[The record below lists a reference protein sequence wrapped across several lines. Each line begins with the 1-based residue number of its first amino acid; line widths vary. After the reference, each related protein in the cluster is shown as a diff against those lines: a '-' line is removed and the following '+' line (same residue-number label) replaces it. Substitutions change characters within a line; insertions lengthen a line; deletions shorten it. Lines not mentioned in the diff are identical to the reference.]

1 MTVRVSLDERLL
13 SNAPEGAPLPEART
27 ELPPAVGRAD
37 VVAFAVVVLVVIC
50 VVAAL
55 YAAKAFFLPV
65 IMAFVVGTMLSP
77 VASFLE
83 RCRIPRAV
91 AAVLIV
97 AAVAACVAFL
107 VGLISSPL
115 MEWSKHLPELASRL
129 KDKLHAFDRPL
140 TFWRELQNMLGAA
153 DTLSTFQLPSF
164 DWVKP
169 TVEFLSPTFVEFVL
183 FFATLVLFIASWR
196 DLRRALIMT
205 FPDHEARL
213 RTLRIL
219 NEIEVRLGHYLLTVT
234 MINAGVGLA
243 TGLVCLITQ
252 MPNPAGL
259 GALAATLNFIPIIGP
274 VAAFAILTVVGIVA
288 LPSLSAGLIAPL
300 AFAGITFMEGHFITP
315 TIIGRRM
322 ELNALAVFLG
332 IAFWTWLWGP
342 MGAFLSSPLLIVGLI
357 LKDHLSTE
365 DSPQLPPV

>member
-1 MTVRVSLDERLL
+1 MTVRIPLNERL
-13 SNAPEGAPLPEART
+13 STNAPRGAPLPKART
-27 ELPPAVGRAD
+27 ELPPVVGRAE
-37 VVAFAVVVLVVIC
+37 VVAFSAVVLVLIC

-83 RCRIPRAV
+83 RYRIPRAV

-97 AAVAACVAFL
+97 ATVAACVAFL
-107 VGLISSPL
+107 VSLISSPL

-140 TFWRELQNMLGAA
+140 ALWRELQTMLGGA
-153 DTLSTFQLPSF
+153 DTFSTFQLPSF

-169 TVEFLSPTFVEFVL
+169 TIEFLSPTFVEFVL

-196 DLRRALIMT
+196 DLRRGLILT

-219 NEIEVRLGHYLLTVT
+219 NEIEVRLGNYLLTLTV
-234 MINAGVGLA
+234 INTGVGVA
-243 TGLVCLITQ
+243 TGLACLITH

-259 GALAATLNFIPIIGP
+259 GALATTLNFIPIIGP
-274 VAAFAILTVVGIVA
+274 VATFSILTVVGIIA

-300 AFAGITFMEGHFITP
+300 AFAGIAFMEGHFITP
-315 TIIGRRM
+315 TIIGRRL

-357 LKDHLSTE
+357 FKEHLLE
-365 DSPQLPPV
+365 GSPQLPPV